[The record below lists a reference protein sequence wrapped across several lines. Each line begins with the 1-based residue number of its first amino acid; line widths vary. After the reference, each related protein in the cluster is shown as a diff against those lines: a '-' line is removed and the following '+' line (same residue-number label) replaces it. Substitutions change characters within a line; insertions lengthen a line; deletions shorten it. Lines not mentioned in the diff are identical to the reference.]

1 MESQI
6 RRFLHAAG
14 PGRGKARF
22 EDQESYGEFLAGED
36 YSYGLADVT
45 DAEFSE
51 HYETIVS
58 AMKDLGLD
66 GLMVELPTV
75 PHAFLRDAPLVEG
88 QWLDRYVVELAEWG
102 ARMGLVQFLT

>member
-1 MESQI
+1 MGALFQ
-6 RRFLHAAG
+6 
-14 PGRGKARF
+14 
-22 EDQESYGEFLAGED
+22 DQESFDKFMAGED

-66 GLMVELPTV
+66 GRMVELPTV
-75 PHAFLRDAPLVEG
+75 PHAFLQVHFSS
-88 QWLDRYVVELAEWG
+88 Y
-102 ARMGLVQFLT
+102 